1 MTATTPARR
10 SGRRSEERE
19 LWLQRAALALA
30 LLAAWEAWGRLVSD
44 RWTSRPS
51 AMLVRLAEW
60 ASNDLARHIGVTFA
74 EIGAGLAIGV
84 PLGVVVGLVVGR
96 SPRAGAVF
104 RPFIVL
110 LNSLPIV
117 AMTPLLIMW
126 FGLGMQPKIVL
137 VAFVSFLLLF
147 FNTFS
152 GARAV
157 DNDLLDSLTLMG
169 ATRWERFRKV
179 VLPGSTSW
187 IMAALKNALPYAFIA
202 AVIGEMMLSQAGL
215 GHLITRSAQQFDMTG
230 VYTVLLLMMVLGAL
244 VNDLLARLERWLM
257 RWRVPADNR

>member
-1 MTATTPARR
+1 MIGIEGRNKARL
-10 SGRRSEERE
+10 SEERE
-19 LWLQRAALALA
+19 LWLQRAGLALA
-30 LLAAWEAWGRLVSD
+30 LLIVWEAWGRLVSD

-51 AMLVRLAEW
+51 AILVRLGEW
-60 ASNDLARHIGVTFA
+60 AANDLARHIGVTFA
-74 EIGAGLAIGV
+74 EIGIGLAIGV
-84 PLGVVVGLVVGR
+84 PLGVVLGLVIGR
-96 SPRAGAVF
+96 SPRVGAVF

-157 DNDLLDSLTLMG
+157 DDDLLDSLTLMG

-179 VLPGSTSW
+179 ALPGCTSW
-187 IMAALKNALPYAFIA
+187 IMAGLKNALPYAFIA

-230 VYTVLLLMMVLGAL
+230 VYTVLLLLMVLGAL
-244 VNDLLARLERWLM
+244 VNDSMARLERRLL
-257 RWRVPADNR
+257 RWRAPADSR

>member
-1 MTATTPARR
+1 MMAGSASRTGADA
-10 SGRRSEERE
+10 GERT
-19 LWLQRAALALA
+19 LWIHRGLLALA
-30 LLAAWEAWGRLVSD
+30 LLAIWEAWGALVSD

-51 AMLVRLAEW
+51 LVLVRLGEW
-60 ASNDLARHIGVTFA
+60 AAGDLARHVSVTFM

-84 PLGVVVGLVVGR
+84 PLGVLCGLVVGR
-96 SPRAGAVF
+96 SQRVGAVM

-157 DNDLLDSLTLMG
+157 DEDLVDSLILMG
-169 ATRWERFRKV
+169 ATRFEVFRKV
-179 VLPGSTSW
+179 VLRGCTSW
-187 IMAALKNALPYAFIA
+187 IMAGLQNALPYAFIA
-202 AVIGEMMLSQAGL
+202 AVIGEMMLSREGL
-215 GHLITRSAQQFDMTG
+215 GHLITKAAQQFDMTG
-230 VYTVLLLMMVLGAL
+230 VYAVLFLMMVLGAL
-244 VNDLLARLERWLM
+244 INDVTARVERRLL
-257 RWRVPADNR
+257 RWRPSADNR

>member
-1 MTATTPARR
+1 MTRTNAEGARGMVR
-10 SGRRSEERE
+10 ERD
-19 LWLQRAALALA
+19 LWLQRAGLALA
-30 LLAAWEAWGRLVSD
+30 VLAVWEAWGRIVSD

-51 AMLVRLAEW
+51 AMLVRLGEW
-60 ASNDLARHIGVTFA
+60 AASDLGRHIAVTFT
-74 EIGAGLAIGV
+74 EILAGLAIGV
-84 PLGVVVGLVVGR
+84 PLGVLVGLVIGR
-96 SPRAGAVF
+96 SPRVGAVF

-157 DNDLLDSLTLMG
+157 DDDLLDSLTLMG
-169 ATRWERFRKV
+169 ATRWESFRKV
-179 VLPGSTSW
+179 ALPGCTSW
-187 IMAALKNALPYAFIA
+187 IMAGLKNVLPYAFIA

-215 GHLITRSAQQFDMTG
+215 GHLITKAAQQFDMTG
-230 VYTVLLLMMVLGAL
+230 VYTVLLIMMVLGAAI
-244 VNDLLARLERWLM
+244 NDLMARLERWLL
-257 RWRVPADNR
+257 RWRTSTENR

>member
-1 MTATTPARR
+1 MRAADQN
-10 SGRRSEERE
+10 SGRGARERE
-19 LWLQRAALALA
+19 LWLQRAGVAVTV
-30 LLAAWEAWGRLVSD
+30 LLIWELWGRLVSD

-51 AMLVRLAEW
+51 AMLVRLGDW
-60 ASNDLARHIGVTFA
+60 MGGDLAYHVMVTFT
-74 EIGAGLAIGV
+74 EIITGLGIGV
-84 PLGVVVGLVVGR
+84 PLGVAVGLLVGR
-96 SPRAGAVF
+96 SARFGAVF

-157 DNDLLDSLTLMG
+157 DDDLLDSLTLMG

-179 VLPGSTSW
+179 ALPACTTW
-187 IMAALKNALPYAFIA
+187 IMAGLKNVLPYAFIA

-215 GHLITRSAQQFDMTG
+215 GFLINKSAHQFDMTG
-230 VYTVLLLMMVLGAL
+230 VYTVLLIMMVLGAL
-244 VNDLLARLERWLM
+244 INDLMARLERWIL
-257 RWRVPADNR
+257 RWRTPLEGR